1 MSQKRRLLLSRLTV
15 FLGLISL
22 AACGGNQGTSNSP
35 NSSDNLPGF
44 EVKLLVGSALH
55 DFCDQ
60 AAQKFNQQ
68 QPKLDDGKQFHLKC
82 EALGSGDVVTKTVS
96 LAQQLKSGT
105 LPADSPE
112 FPVLMSVDGEIY
124 QSQLIYEMNQLFP
137 GQNYIPDI
145 TESPLIA
152 NSPMVFM
159 AQSDVAQ
166 GLRKVPDLFK
176 PLVTAKT
183 HKDLEPSSPPLT
195 IHYVQTAPTRSN
207 SGLQTLV
214 AQYASVSGKRPE
226 QLTVADVN
234 KYQSQIGQ
242 IQKKVTRYGVSTN
255 SLAQSMVKNGPFW
268 ASMGSVYES
277 SVIAA
282 NSNLQPGQNRY
293 EAVYPKSTFSSNMRA
308 IVPNAP
314 WVNADEKKAAAQVL
328 EFLRSPETQQ
338 IAANLGLRPGVPGI
352 PLGAKFSAEYG
363 VQPQPAYD
371 SYRPPKPEVV
381 NAMLSSWQAVTKKPS
396 QVVVVVDTS
405 GSMSGD
411 KITTVQNTLK
421 NYVENLGPK
430 EKVVFIRF
438 STDIGTPVLID
449 GTPQG
454 KEKGI
459 AFVSSLQ
466 ARGET
471 HLYDASLYA
480 RNWLQ
485 KNIRPDAIN
494 AVLVMTDGEDS
505 GSQVGLDQLGAELKQ
520 TSFNSDDAKRIAFFT
535 IGYGNDGEFN
545 ADALKTIADLNGGYY
560 SKGDPST
567 ISQVMANLQVEF

>member
-1 MSQKRRLLLSRLTV
+1 
-15 FLGLISL
+15 
-22 AACGGNQGTSNSP
+22 
-35 NSSDNLPGF
+35 
-44 EVKLLVGSALH
+44 LVGSALH
-55 DFCDQ
+55 NFCDQ
-60 AAQKFNQQ
+60 ATQRFNQQ
-68 QPKLDDGKQFHLKC
+68 QPKLDNGKQFYLKC
-82 EALGSGDVVTKTVS
+82 EALGSGDVVTKLTS

-112 FPVLMSVDGEIY
+112 FPVLISVDGEIY
-124 QSQLIYEMNQLFP
+124 QSQLIYQINQLFP
-137 GQNYIPDI
+137 GQKYIPDI
-145 TESPLIA
+145 TESPLLA

-166 GLRKVPDLFK
+166 GLQKLPDPFK
-176 PLVTAKT
+176 PLINAKT

-234 KYQSQIGQ
+234 KYQPQIGQ
-242 IQKKVTRYGVSTN
+242 IQKKVTRYGISTN

-282 NSNLQPGQNRY
+282 NSNLQPDQKRY

-314 WVNADEKKAAAQVL
+314 WVSDDEKKAAAKAL

-338 IAANLGLRPGVPGI
+338 IAANLGLRPGVPGV
-352 PLGAKFSAEYG
+352 PLGAKFSPEYG
-363 VQPQPAYD
+363 VKPQPAYD

-381 NAMLSSWQAVTKKPS
+381 VAMLKSWQAITKKPS

-405 GSMSGD
+405 GSMSGN
-411 KITTVQNTLK
+411 KITAVQNTLK
-421 NYVENLGPK
+421 NYIENLGSK
-430 EKVVFIRF
+430 EKVTLIRF
-438 STDIGTPVLID
+438 SSDIGEPVLID

-454 KEKGI
+454 KNRGLE
-459 AFVSSLQ
+459 FVSSLQ
-466 ARGET
+466 ARGGT

-480 RNWLQ
+480 RNWLRQ
-485 KNIRPDAIN
+485 NLRSDAIN
-494 AVLVMTDGEDS
+494 AVLVLTDGQDE
-505 GSQVGLDQLGAELKQ
+505 GSQVGLEQLGNELKQ
-520 TSFNSDDAKRIAFFT
+520 TGFNSDDAKRIAFFT
-535 IGYGNDGEFN
+535 IGYGGEGEFN

-560 SKGDPST
+560 SKGDPAT